1 MKNIP
6 CNVDSQDDDHH
17 TPPVPIQLAAAAAVV
32 GPCSSLHLSQGA
44 AAADAGRPSLAQIH
58 VPQWELQLPA
68 VGAGTNSG

>member
-44 AAADAGRPSLAQIH
+44 AAANAGSTSPAQIH
-58 VPQWELQLPA
+58 VPQKELQLP
-68 VGAGTNSG
+68 VFDAGTP